1 MHVRR
6 CFVHVN
12 DSRNNILLTVFIC
25 KKLGVVR
32 KELPLFGK
40 CFALKKFGA
49 CFENAT
55 ANINGVLAYLSVSL
69 KSGKFLV
76 DFVPITCFGLNYVIV
91 QVGFFVVDVLVIAY
105 VGFVA
110 FISLF
115 DVGNVVLVK
124 FL

>member
-1 MHVRR
+1 M
-6 CFVHVN
+6 
-12 DSRNNILLTVFIC
+12 LTVFIC

-49 CFENAT
+49 CSENAT

-76 DFVPITCFGLNYVIV
+76 DFIPITCFRLNYVII
-91 QVGFFVVDVLVIAY
+91 QIGSFVVDVLVIAY
-105 VGFVA
+105 VSFVA
-110 FISLF
+110 FIF
-115 DVGNVVLVK
+115 IFNVRNVVLMK
-124 FL
+124 LF

>member
-49 CFENAT
+49 CSENAT

-76 DFVPITCFGLNYVIV
+76 DFIPITCFRLNYVII
-91 QVGFFVVDVLVIAY
+91 QIGSFVVDVLVIAY
-105 VGFVA
+105 VSFVA
-110 FISLF
+110 FIF
-115 DVGNVVLVK
+115 IFNVRNVVLMK
-124 FL
+124 LF

>member
-1 MHVRR
+1 MRR
-6 CFVHVN
+6 CFVHMN
-12 DSRNNILLTVFIC
+12 DSRNNILLTVLIC
-25 KKLGVVR
+25 KELGVVR

-49 CFENAT
+49 CSENTT
-55 ANINGVLAYLSVSL
+55 ANINGILAYLSVGL

-76 DFVPITCFGLNYVIV
+76 DFVPITCFRLNYVII
-91 QVGFFVVDVLVIAY
+91 QNGFFVVDVLVIAY

-110 FISLF
+110 FIFFF

>member
-1 MHVRR
+1 M
-6 CFVHVN
+6 N
-12 DSRNNILLTVFIC
+12 DSRNNIIFAVLIC
-25 KKLGVVR
+25 KELGVVR

-49 CFENAT
+49 CSENTT
-55 ANINGVLAYLSVSL
+55 ANINGILAYLSVGL

-76 DFVPITCFGLNYVIV
+76 DFVPITCFGLNYVII
-91 QVGFFVVDVLVIAY
+91 QNGFFVVDVLVIAY

-110 FISLF
+110 FIFFF

>member
-1 MHVRR
+1 MRR

-12 DSRNNILLTVFIC
+12 DNRNNILLTVFIC

-49 CFENAT
+49 CSENAT

-76 DFVPITCFGLNYVIV
+76 DFIPITCFRLNYVII
-91 QVGFFVVDVLVIAY
+91 QIGSFVVDVLVIAY
-105 VGFVA
+105 VSFVA
-110 FISLF
+110 FIFLF
-115 DVGNVVLVK
+115 NVRNVVLMK
-124 FL
+124 LF

>member
-1 MHVRR
+1 MWR
-6 CFVHVN
+6 CFVHVD
-12 DSRNNILLTVFIC
+12 DSRNNILLAVLIC
-25 KKLGVVR
+25 KELCIVN
-32 KELPLFGK
+32 KELPLFKK

-49 CFENAT
+49 CSENAT

-105 VGFVA
+105 VSFVS
-110 FISLF
+110 FIFLF
-115 DVGNVVLVK
+115 NVRNVVLMK
-124 FL
+124 LF

>member
-6 CFVHVN
+6 CFVHVD
-12 DSRNNILLTVFIC
+12 DSRNNIIFAVLIG
-25 KKLGVVR
+25 KELGVVR

-49 CFENAT
+49 RSENAT
-55 ANINGVLAYLSVSL
+55 ANINGVLPYLSVSL
-69 KSGKFLV
+69 KSGKYLV
-76 DFVPITCFGLNYVIV
+76 DFIPITCFRLNYVII
-91 QVGFFVVDVLVIAY
+91 QVGTFVVNVLVVADI
-105 VGFVA
+105 GFVS
-110 FISLF
+110 FVFLF

>member
-1 MHVRR
+1 MRR
-6 CFVHVN
+6 CFVHMN
-12 DSRNNILLTVFIC
+12 DSRNNILLTVLIC
-25 KKLGVVR
+25 KELGVVR

-49 CFENAT
+49 CCENTT
-55 ANINGVLAYLSVSL
+55 ANINGILAYLSVGL

-76 DFVPITCFGLNYVIV
+76 DFVRITCFGLNYVII
-91 QVGFFVVDVLVIAY
+91 QNGFFVVDVLVIAY

-110 FISLF
+110 FIFFF

>member
-1 MHVRR
+1 M
-6 CFVHVN
+6 N
-12 DSRNNILLTVFIC
+12 DSRNNIIFAVLIC

-40 CFALKKFGA
+40 CFTLKKFGA
-49 CFENAT
+49 CSENAT
-55 ANINGVLAYLSVSL
+55 ANINSVLAYLSVSL
-69 KSGKFLV
+69 KIGKFLV
-76 DFVPITCFGLNYVIV
+76 DFVPITCFGLNYVII
-91 QVGFFVVDVLVIAY
+91 QIGSFVVDVLVIAY

-110 FISLF
+110 FIFLF